1 MNLLAVANKLTV
13 SPGPPQSLMS
23 AAFSAALL
31 ISAPSVAQAQ
41 ERTTNL
47 GKVGQW
53 NILAIYQQGNLHRCT
68 AELINGS
75 GSLRIALEHSGNWAL
90 SAPGL
95 GLREN
100 PVVVGA
106 SFNRMNEPQI
116 DFKNYGGQ
124 RISAP
129 LSRPW
134 VDEFR
139 KNGTLKLTYAGR
151 AYTWTFVDSGAAMR
165 EVGNCVSK
173 YK

>member
-1 MNLLAVANKLTV
+1 MNLLAVSPNLTV
-13 SPGPPQSLMS
+13 PLRPLQSLMT
-23 AAFSAALL
+23 AALSAALL
-31 ISAPSVAQAQ
+31 ILAPSAAQAQ

-53 NILAIYQQGNLHRCT
+53 NILAIYQKGNLHRCT

-106 SFNRMNEPQI
+106 SFNRLNESQI

-139 KNGTLKLTYAGR
+139 KSGTLRLTYAGR
-151 AYTWTFVDSGAAMR
+151 AHTWTFVDSGAAMR
-165 EVGNCVSK
+165 ELGNCVSK

>member
-1 MNLLAVANKLTV
+1 MAISAASPKLTV
-13 SPGPPQSLMS
+13 TSGRLQSLLT

-31 ISAPSVAQAQ
+31 ILVPAAAQAQ

-106 SFNRMNEPQI
+106 SFNRLNEPQI
-116 DFKNYGGQ
+116 DFKNFGGQ

-165 EVGNCVSK
+165 ELSNCVSK